1 MAPRNDAMGRYVT
14 YARQQGAS
22 PFDRL
27 VGAGEYGGGRVDR
40 KRLGCF
46 EIEHKPQLGG
56 SLYRQLRRLRA
67 FQNLP
72 RANPYLMKSVGN
84 VLDP

>member
-1 MAPRNDAMGRYVT
+1 MGQYAT

-22 PFDRL
+22 LFDHL
-27 VGAGEYGGGRVDR
+27 LGAGEYVGGHADP

-56 SLYRQLRRLRA
+56 SLYRQLRSLRA